1 MVMHINSNGNR
12 EATRLSRLSHFRFP
26 SQSGEWLT
34 TYIGGGKRAYSAIA
48 GVLIPFVNTE
58 VVFSC
63 LRISAPIFETTY
75 ERCELQMVQN
85 IARIAKA
92 ALHNLPGKSSL
103 SVRSVCLSDI
113 CCLITDKSA

>member
-12 EATRLSRLSHFRFP
+12 GVAILSRLSHFRFL
-26 SQSGEWLT
+26 SQSGGWPT

-48 GVLIPFVNTE
+48 GVLIPIVNTK

-63 LRISAPIFETTY
+63 LRISAPIFEISD
-75 ERCELQMVQN
+75 ERRELQMVQN

-92 ALHNLPGKSSL
+92 ALHNLPGKSIL
-103 SVRSVCLSDI
+103 NVRFVCPVSPP
-113 CCLITDKSA
+113 